1 MKNSSIKI
9 KSIIVLILSLLL
21 ILLAILPIL
30 AFFALQEMTTDFVK
44 QVGILKILTFYLFLG
59 MLSIVIWILSHEIL
73 ETKDNSEKQGYQ
85 HGFSFFA
92 KIVSMFFTTIIVTIQ
107 VIFLAGTVI
116 VYIGNYLFGIDFGNV
131 RLFNEKNWLLHVL
144 HLGFLGL
151 IGFLI
156 YSFKRKTKI
165 LEKFGSLELI
175 KVLSATVSRKAQIF
189 KAILLVII
197 LFYLIVAWT
206 RPQLGTK
213 LEMVKR
219 EGIDII
225 IAMDVSYSMLAEDIT
240 PNRLEKAKHEVANFI
255 DKLKGDRI
263 GFIAFAGVPFI
274 QCPLTL
280 DYGAAKIF
288 LDVMSPDIIPEPGTA
303 IAKAIEEAIKA
314 FEQAERKHKVLVII
328 TDGEDHGGEPV
339 EAAKKAETEGIV
351 IYTVGIG
358 SPAGVPIPVYGTGG
372 GLQGYKKDRE
382 GNEVITKL
390 DEVTL
395 EKIALQT
402 NGKYFRAS
410 TGEVELDKIYD
421 EISQMEKKELAS
433 KKFSQYEDR
442 FQYIL
447 IFALFLLIIEIFIP
461 ERRVRKILS

>member
-1 MKNSSIKI
+1 MKNSSTKI
-9 KSIIVLILSLLL
+9 KAIIVFILSLLL
-21 ILLAILPIL
+21 IILAILPIL
-30 AFFALQEMTTDFVK
+30 FFFALQEMTTELVK
-44 QVGILKILTFYLFLG
+44 QIGILKILTFYLFLG
-59 MLSIVIWILSHEIL
+59 MLSIVIWILSHEVL
-73 ETKDNSEKQGYQ
+73 EMKDGSEKPGYP
-85 HGFSFFA
+85 HGFAFFA

-107 VIFLAGTVI
+107 VLFLLGTVI
-116 VYIGNYLFGIDFGNV
+116 VYFGNYLFGIDFGNV
-131 RLFNEKNWLLHVL
+131 RLFNENNWLLHLL
-144 HLGFLGL
+144 HVIFLGL
-151 IGFLI
+151 IVFFI
-156 YSFKRKTKI
+156 YSFKRKRKI

-175 KVLSATVSRKAQIF
+175 KVLTATVNQKAQIF
-189 KAILLVII
+189 KAILLII
-197 LFYLIVAWT
+197 IFFYLVVAWA

-219 EGIDII
+219 EGVDII
-225 IAMDVSYSMLAEDIT
+225 IAMDVSYSMMAEDIT

-263 GFIAFAGVPFI
+263 GFIAFAGIPFV

-288 LDVMSPDIIPEPGTA
+288 LDVMSPEIIPEPGTA
-303 IAKAIEEAIKA
+303 IGQAIEAAIKA
-314 FEQAERKHKVLVII
+314 FEQTERKHKVLVII

-339 EAAKKAETEGIV
+339 EIAKKAEAEGIV

-358 SPAGVPIPVYGTGG
+358 SPAGVPIPVYGSGG

-395 EKIALQT
+395 EKIALET

-421 EISQMEKKELAS
+421 EISQMEKKELAA

-461 ERRVRKILS
+461 ERRVRKLLS